1 MNPFAR
7 KKDEPAKQPDPV
19 TPPAGAGAG
28 AGGAADATPDRDP
41 DQTAAQFEGLEAE
54 IRRLADENAQ
64 LTLARDEAQDAHRR
78 ALADFSNFQRRATA
92 SEQQARESGARG
104 VLYGVITVVDH
115 FEMALGLDPDKS
127 TARQVISGVSMI
139 KEEILSVLSQH
150 GVEVIRPGK
159 GEAFDPNKHEAMSH
173 VVDTDVPP
181 GNVISTAR
189 PGFVLSG
196 RTLRPAQVIVA
207 KAPANAAE

>member
-1 MNPFAR
+1 MNPFVR
-7 KKDEPAKQPDPV
+7 KKDEPAKQPDPGSAG
-19 TPPAGAGAG
+19 PAGAGGSAHP
-28 AGGAADATPDRDP
+28 TPNRDP
-41 DQTAAQFEGLEAE
+41 DQTAAQFDGLEAE
-54 IRRLADENAQ
+54 IRRLTDENAQ
-64 LTLARDEAQDAHRR
+64 LSHAREEAQEAHRR

-104 VLYGVITVVDH
+104 VLYGIMTVVDH

-127 TARQVISGVSMI
+127 TARQVMSGVSMI
-139 KEEILSVLSQH
+139 KEEILSVLTQH

-173 VVDTDVPP
+173 VVDTEVPP

-189 PGFVLSG
+189 PGFVLGG

-207 KAPANAAE
+207 KAAE